1 MVIVRKGN
9 KLLKV
14 KVRYLFWG
22 FFLIFI
28 MGYFIKT
35 ANFLKIETYTDQ
47 FWKQLDEIK
56 LYDMP
61 QDEIQ
66 KYEDKITQELSQ
78 MKNRYSLQKA
88 YFALGYMEGM
98 KENYEESNNLYF
110 QSISINS
117 KSSANFLGQVY
128 GELAVNYLALN
139 QVEEAENYFQ
149 MATNLINSDNLKLR
163 VYQRYA
169 QGILLFTDQYY
180 RAIELL
186 EVVDTLSKTDDQEI
200 ENQILFS
207 DLYVMFGEYDEA
219 IAVLTHGLE
228 LSREI
233 QCVNKERE
241 LTLKLGSFYYLME
254 DYKQVIELLKEY
266 VFILEPNRSMY
277 YLEPFVNSIHYT
289 QGYEAA
295 MLFLEEYERE
305 MIHFKEENKWLPQLY
320 VVILKAE
327 AALKD
332 GNLILGQN
340 YLNEADLLNEKVRD
354 IELGWWIE
362 KLYLERLVLEGMH
375 GEKIILKYTELYH
388 LIENS
393 NLFYFI
399 KFDLLNEILSINMKL
414 GYYALAYDVLAD
426 KRKRFYDFEENVE
439 AVNLEE
445 IYDETKLEFKEA
457 RIQAI
462 GDIGIIIL
470 SLGASIGAVARF
482 IYMKQE
488 EINSLEHDK
497 DREGLTKTLTKK
509 SLYQRLQAYI
519 GQGNEFTFIVLQY
532 DHFKRYNEVY
542 GYLSGDEALKTLANC
557 IKEIFENEY
566 ISRHLGNQFIIVS
579 YHSKEACVPNLMHLM
594 QTIYDL
600 NIENSTD
607 LKDRRLTISAG
618 ISSGILDSEEAI
630 DQQIKL
636 ATNNLEKSR
645 QRGNNKFTTS
655 SI

>member
-47 FWKQLDEIK
+47 FWNQLDEIK

-78 MKNRYSLQKA
+78 MKSRYSLQKA

-186 EVVDTLSKTDDQEI
+186 EVVDMLSKTDDQEI

-207 DLYVMFGEYDEA
+207 DFYVMFGEYDQA

-277 YLEPFVNSIHYT
+277 YLKPFVNSIHYT

-332 GNLILGQN
+332 GNLILGKN

-362 KLYLERLVLEGMH
+362 KLYLDSLVLEGMH
-375 GEKIILKYTELYH
+375 GEKIILKYTELYD

-439 AVNLEE
+439 DVNLEE
-445 IYDETKLEFKEA
+445 IYDETKLGFKEA

-488 EINSLEHDK
+488 EIISLEHDK

-655 SI
+655 ST

>member
-1 MVIVRKGN
+1 
-9 KLLKV
+9 
-14 KVRYLFWG
+14 
-22 FFLIFI
+22 
-28 MGYFIKT
+28 
-35 ANFLKIETYTDQ
+35 
-47 FWKQLDEIK
+47 
-56 LYDMP
+56 
-61 QDEIQ
+61 
-66 KYEDKITQELSQ
+66 
-78 MKNRYSLQKA
+78 
-88 YFALGYMEGM
+88 
-98 KENYEESNNLYF
+98 
-110 QSISINS
+110 
-117 KSSANFLGQVY
+117 
-128 GELAVNYLALN
+128 
-139 QVEEAENYFQ
+139 
-149 MATNLINSDNLKLR
+149 
-163 VYQRYA
+163 
-169 QGILLFTDQYY
+169 
-180 RAIELL
+180 
-186 EVVDTLSKTDDQEI
+186 
-200 ENQILFS
+200 
-207 DLYVMFGEYDEA
+207 
-219 IAVLTHGLE
+219 
-228 LSREI
+228 
-233 QCVNKERE
+233 
-241 LTLKLGSFYYLME
+241 
-254 DYKQVIELLKEY
+254 
-266 VFILEPNRSMY
+266 
-277 YLEPFVNSIHYT
+277 
-289 QGYEAA
+289 
-295 MLFLEEYERE
+295 
-305 MIHFKEENKWLPQLY
+305 
-320 VVILKAE
+320 
-327 AALKD
+327 
-332 GNLILGQN
+332 
-340 YLNEADLLNEKVRD
+340 
-354 IELGWWIE
+354 
-362 KLYLERLVLEGMH
+362 
-375 GEKIILKYTELYH
+375 
-388 LIENS
+388 
-393 NLFYFI
+393 
-399 KFDLLNEILSINMKL
+399 MKL

-439 AVNLEE
+439 DVNLEE

>member
-47 FWKQLDEIK
+47 FWNQLDEIK

-78 MKNRYSLQKA
+78 MKSRYSLQKA

-277 YLEPFVNSIHYT
+277 YLKPFVNSIHYT

-362 KLYLERLVLEGMH
+362 KLYLDSLVLEGMH
-375 GEKIILKYTELYH
+375 GEKIILKYTELYD

-393 NLFYFI
+393 NLFYKI
-399 KFDLLNEILSINMKL
+399 
-414 GYYALAYDVLAD
+414 
-426 KRKRFYDFEENVE
+426 
-439 AVNLEE
+439 
-445 IYDETKLEFKEA
+445 
-457 RIQAI
+457 
-462 GDIGIIIL
+462 
-470 SLGASIGAVARF
+470 
-482 IYMKQE
+482 
-488 EINSLEHDK
+488 
-497 DREGLTKTLTKK
+497 
-509 SLYQRLQAYI
+509 
-519 GQGNEFTFIVLQY
+519 
-532 DHFKRYNEVY
+532 
-542 GYLSGDEALKTLANC
+542 
-557 IKEIFENEY
+557 
-566 ISRHLGNQFIIVS
+566 
-579 YHSKEACVPNLMHLM
+579 
-594 QTIYDL
+594 
-600 NIENSTD
+600 
-607 LKDRRLTISAG
+607 
-618 ISSGILDSEEAI
+618 
-630 DQQIKL
+630 
-636 ATNNLEKSR
+636 
-645 QRGNNKFTTS
+645 
-655 SI
+655 